1 MTKKQLSEEEIQINE
16 IILNANKM
24 NVKPEYLKKLKEKKI
39 KKTMSSFE
47 KMNNQNKEESE

>member
-47 KMNNQNKEESE
+47 KMNN